1 MSKVDLQILLNKEQ
15 KAKELGICK
24 RTIDRRIERGQMS
37 YITIRNSERK
47 WFLPEDKKDL
57 IETYGQL

>member
-24 RTIDRRIERGQMS
+24 RTIDRRIEKGHMS
-37 YITIRNSERK
+37 YISLKNSQRK

-57 IETYGQL
+57 IGAYGQL